1 MPCGLQP
8 PPSKFYSRHK
18 TAGAAFPIGLG
29 RLGERRF
36 GDKIQNYGGAEA
48 FIGLT
53 GPFYGSREEWRIFT
67 TYSGATKGR
76 SGPPSAQF
84 DVRTRDE
91 RNFCC
96 KVEIFKRPELEL
108 GLTSEDIGAMADA
121 RVCRD
126 WRSVAVIVLREIEMK
141 LRCLMEFKAL
151 PTLSKCIYGGKNV
164 FSYLEMYKFNVRLF
178 LNLN

>member
-18 TAGAAFPIGLG
+18 TAGAPFPIGLG

-76 SGPPSAQF
+76 FGPPSAQF

-96 KVEIFKRPELEL
+96 KVEIFKIPELEL

-121 RVCRD
+121 AFAEIGEVLLWLFWERD
-126 WRSVAVIVLREIEMK
+126 WDGITDLVDSVT
-141 LRCLMEFKAL
+141 L
-151 PTLSKCIYGGKNV
+151 PTLSKCIYRGKNV
-164 FSYLEMYKFNVRLF
+164 FSYLEMYKLKLRLF
-178 LNLN
+178 LNVN

>member
-1 MPCGLQP
+1 MRREGSLELKTKLWNYFLYWISERKGLSYFVPCGLLP

-18 TAGAAFPIGLG
+18 TAGAPFPIGLG

-67 TYSGATKGR
+67 TFSGATKGCF
-76 SGPPSAQF
+76 GPPSAQF

-91 RNFCC
+91 RNFCH
-96 KVEIFKRPELEL
+96 KVGIFWDRKR
-108 GLTSEDIGAMADA
+108 S
-121 RVCRD
+121 
-126 WRSVAVIVLREIEMK
+126 
-141 LRCLMEFKAL
+141 
-151 PTLSKCIYGGKNV
+151 
-164 FSYLEMYKFNVRLF
+164 
-178 LNLN
+178 